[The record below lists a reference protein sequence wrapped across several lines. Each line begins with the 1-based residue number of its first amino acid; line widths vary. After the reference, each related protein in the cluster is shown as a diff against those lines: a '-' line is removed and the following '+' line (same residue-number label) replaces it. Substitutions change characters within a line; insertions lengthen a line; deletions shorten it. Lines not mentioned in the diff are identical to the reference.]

1 MKLAF
6 HIRLSMTM
14 VPLLAMILV
23 GPVVQ
28 AIGEPSS
35 DAKVTAIAKSP
46 RTNLAVLP
54 APTGHRQPTL
64 NDLPP
69 WLRDE
74 EKPGTGPNPVQ
85 GPEQE
90 APRLQPSDGVPRICE
105 PC

>member
-1 MKLAF
+1 M
-6 HIRLSMTM
+6 HIQPSLTM
-14 VPLLAMILV
+14 VALLAMMLMS
-23 GPVVQ
+23 PAVQ

-35 DAKVTAIAKSP
+35 DAGIDATAESS
-46 RTNLAVLP
+46 RTNVAVLP

-74 EKPGTGPNPVQ
+74 EKHGHESNPAQ
-85 GPEQE
+85 GPERR
-90 APRLQPSDGVPRICE
+90 APGVQPDDGAPRICE